1 MNSTK
6 TKGNPSPED
15 RRRKKTLA
23 IGLALVG
30 ILIGGSIWGSSLSAA
45 STSASTVDATQAGAA
60 PPPPVATPTSQANE
74 AAPGTAAA
82 PAPSAK
88 GRAAAPAPSA
98 TGEAAAAAA
107 KGKSEAELAATPQLV
122 SAPVAINAPATL
134 QPGVT
139 ATIAGLE
146 AVAGEA
152 VVPGEIAGPA
162 IRFTV
167 TVTNQSA
174 QALSLENAFIHVEG
188 GAKRVPAQQ
197 LSGPGATRFPA
208 SVDPGATA
216 SAVFVFS
223 LPLDQRG
230 QVRIY
235 LNHQVS
241 SPIAAFTGAVP
252 TSGGKS

>member
-6 TKGNPSPED
+6 TEGNPSPED

-30 ILIGGSIWGSSLSAA
+30 ILVGGSIWGSSLSAA
-45 STSASTVDATQAGAA
+45 STSPSAVDATQAGAA
-60 PPPPVATPTSQANE
+60 PPPPAATPTPHANK

-82 PAPSAK
+82 PAPSTTGK
-88 GRAAAPAPSA
+88 AAAPAPSA
-98 TGEAAAAAA
+98 TGEAAA

-122 SAPVAINAPATL
+122 SAPVAFTDSASL
-134 QPGVT
+134 RPGVT
-139 ATIAGLE
+139 ATIAGLR

-152 VVPGEIAGPA
+152 VVPGDIAGPA

-167 TVTNQSA
+167 TVTNHSA

-188 GAKRVPAQQ
+188 GAKRVPALQ

-208 SVDPGATA
+208 SVDAGAAA

-223 LPLDQRG
+223 LPLDQRDHV
-230 QVRIY
+230 QIY